1 MNGRPMK
8 AIVNA
13 KVVHERG
20 IIWDGVILI
29 SGKTITAYGKRPETE
44 IPENAEIIDAKGDY
58 VGPGFVDI
66 HVHGGGG
73 HQTSLEPTQA
83 AEFFLSH
90 GETSMLCTP
99 SGIGSKTREEIVGFI
114 KNIREAKKTA
124 KNIKGIYM
132 EGPYYN
138 PRYGAN
144 SKLNTWGHRPVD
156 PDDVHALVDACGEDV
171 RVWMVAPERAGEGL
185 GYFLE
190 YARKINPKVKFAVGH
205 SEALPGEI
213 RAMGKY
219 RPTIQTHSMNAT
231 GRVGEPK
238 GGLRCFGPD
247 EYCFKE
253 PDVYCELISDSLGIH
268 VDSEM
273 QELLI
278 HTKGVGKVVLITDST
293 VYNNPTP
300 DKYANATDLNF
311 DPFGGIA
318 GSKLTM
324 DKACRNIMSHTNCGI
339 AQAFLMAS
347 TNPAKA
353 VGLYDEL
360 GSVDLGKRADL
371 VFVDDVFNVSRV
383 MLEGEFVEKI
393 NM

>member
-1 MNGRPMK
+1 MK
-8 AIVNA
+8 AIINA

-20 IIWDGVILI
+20 IILDGVILVDGERI
-29 SGKTITAYGKRPETE
+29 AKYGKSSDIE
-44 IPENAEIIDAKGDY
+44 IPADAQIIDAEGAY

-73 HQTSLEPTQA
+73 HQTSTEPEAA

-99 SGIGSKTREEIVGFI
+99 SGTASRTREEIVGFI
-114 KNIREAKKTA
+114 NNIKRARKTA

-144 SKLNTWGHRPVD
+144 SKLNTWGHRPID
-156 PDDVHALVDACGEDV
+156 PEDVHVLVDACGEDV
-171 RVWMVAPERAGEGL
+171 KVWMIAPERRDEGL
-185 GYFLE
+185 LYFLE
-190 YARKINPKVKFAVGH
+190 YARKVNPSVHFAVGH
-205 SEALPGEI
+205 SEALPSEI
-213 RAMGKY
+213 RSLGKY
-219 RPTIQTHSMNAT
+219 RPDIQTHSMNAT

-247 EYCFKE
+247 EYCFKTPE
-253 PDVYCELISDSLGIH
+253 VYCELISDSLGVH

-278 HTKGVGKVVLITDST
+278 HNKGVEKVVLITDST

-300 DKYANATDLNF
+300 EKYKHVTDINF

-318 GSKLTM
+318 GSKLTL
-324 DKACRNIMSHTNCGI
+324 DKACRNIMCHTNCGI

-347 TNPAKA
+347 TNPARA
-353 VGLYDEL
+353 VDLYDEV
-360 GSVDLGKRADL
+360 GSIDEGKLCDL
-371 VFVDDVFNVSRV
+371 VFVDDIFNVKKV
-383 MLEGEFVEKI
+383 MLRGELVEKI
-393 NM
+393 NL